1 MKNKIIIL
9 DSCHSGFA
17 GKQSAVDKNIS
28 IGSGV
33 TILTASTEEQYAVE
47 ENGHGLF
54 TFLFVD
60 ALDGG
65 AANLLGD
72 VTPGAIYSHIDQSLG
87 HWYQRPLFKT
97 NVSNFV
103 SLKRTQAPIN
113 LLELRKLREYFEK
126 PSEKLNLDPSFE
138 PTSVDPNEK
147 NTQIFAILQK
157 LVKLNLVVPVGEE
170 HMYFAA
176 MNSKSCELT
185 VLGKHYWR
193 LIDSKRI

>member
-147 NTQIFAILQK
+147 IHRFLPYFK
-157 LVKLNLVVPVGEE
+157 SWLN
-170 HMYFAA
+170 
-176 MNSKSCELT
+176 
-185 VLGKHYWR
+185 
-193 LIDSKRI
+193 

>member
-1 MKNKIIIL
+1 
-9 DSCHSGFA
+9 
-17 GKQSAVDKNIS
+17 
-28 IGSGV
+28 
-33 TILTASTEEQYAVE
+33 
-47 ENGHGLF
+47 
-54 TFLFVD
+54 VD